1 MASGMNQ
8 KKTGINVYPSA
19 LQFFADDVNTHRQ
32 AITIYNPFE
41 KTIKFKV
48 LTTAP
53 KRYLVDEPEGFIKPK
68 TFIELTIRH
77 HISSFTDN
85 TKDMLR
91 IQIYQSLNANN
102 QAASL
107 IFKRDL
113 PLDSVVSRAEFIM
126 ASNFREGQET
136 SSLGEYSSTFAHGNN
151 LNSMLGLNSNSS
163 AKTRTLTENKKN
175 LRREY

>member
-77 HISSFTDN
+77 HISSFSDN

-91 IQIYQSLNANN
+91 IQIYQSLNT

-126 ASNFREGQET
+126 AASYREGEET

-151 LNSMLGLNSNSS
+151 LNSMLGLNSNNP
-163 AKTRTLTENKKN
+163 AKTRTLTESKKN
-175 LRREY
+175 LRRKHRQ